1 MLDCFRKRKKI
12 RQFDSET
19 QEKTVPERMSLRN
32 LKKGGHQTEHLMND
46 FRV

>member
-1 MLDCFRKRKKI
+1 MLDCFQKRKKI
-12 RQFDSET
+12 RQFDSGT
-19 QEKTVPERMSLRN
+19 QGKTVPERMSLCN